1 MATSFPK
8 TKVQIVRVLSD
19 RTDLSQT
26 KVEKVL
32 DELAA
37 LAYAGATEKHG
48 FNLPGFGKLVLVH
61 HKQRKGINPRNKTS
75 IDIPAKVVVKFRVS
89 KVAKDAI
96 LSHLS

>member
-1 MATSFPK
+1 MGLKLRFGIAFSAEMVPK
-8 TKVQIVRVLSD
+8 GVI
-19 RTDLSQT
+19 DLS
-26 KVEKVL
+26 
-32 DELAA
+32 
-37 LAYAGATEKHG
+37 
-48 FNLPGFGKLVLVH
+48 NPNGFGKLVLVH